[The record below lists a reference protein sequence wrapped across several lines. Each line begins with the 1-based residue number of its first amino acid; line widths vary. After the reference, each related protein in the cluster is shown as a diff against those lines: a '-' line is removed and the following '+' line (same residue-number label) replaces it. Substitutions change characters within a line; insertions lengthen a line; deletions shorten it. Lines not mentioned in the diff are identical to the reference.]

1 VLTLT
6 PARTRR
12 FSAVA
17 SATSSGLRGRL
28 VNVVG
33 RDHVRTDEGALVT
46 FSTDSTP
53 LEHGR
58 PDAVVFPANTE
69 EVAGILRIANEIG
82 VPVVPRGSGTNLSG
96 GTIPHRGGIVLVL
109 TRMNKIK
116 EVSDGDLVAVC
127 EPGVRTIEL
136 AQAAAARGLLYPP
149 DPGSQSTATIGGNV
163 AECAGGLRAL
173 KYGVTRDYVLGVQAV
188 LPTGEIIRSGGRLV
202 KDVAGYDLRRLLC
215 GSEGT
220 LAVMTELTLRLVP
233 APEASGYGMA
243 YFPDLAA
250 AARAVSRV
258 LASGVLPVTLEFLD
272 RVCIGAVE
280 DYAHIGLQT
289 SAGALLIFG
298 QDGSP
303 MMIERDL
310 ERMAQAC
317 DAEGATSVRIAESP
331 EAAAEVLEARR
342 AALPSLSRLEPLTL
356 LEDATV
362 PRSRIAEMVEY
373 VQEVAER
380 HGVKIGTFGHA
391 GDGNLHPTAVLD
403 PTDQKAIDRARA
415 AFGEIFAR
423 AIELDGTITGEHGIG
438 LVKLKY
444 LEGQLGADHMALLR
458 RIKAAFDPNGM
469 LNPGKLG
476 S

>member
-1 VLTLT
+1 LTVAATATLT
-6 PARTRR
+6 
-12 FSAVA
+12 
-17 SATSSGLRGRL
+17 GLRARL
-28 VNVVG
+28 EEVVG
-33 RDHVRTDEGALVT
+33 RGHVRTDEGALVT
-46 FSTDSTP
+46 FSTDATP
-53 LEHGR
+53 LERGR
-58 PDAVVFPANTE
+58 PDAVVFPASTE
-69 EVAGILRIANEIG
+69 EVAGVLRFANERG
-82 VPVVPRGSGTNLSG
+82 VPVVPRGSGTNLSA
-96 GTIPHRGGIVLVL
+96 GTVPHRGGIVLVL
-109 TRMNKIK
+109 TRMNRVK
-116 EVSDGDLVAVC
+116 EVSDAELVAVC

-136 AQAAAARGLLYPP
+136 AQAAAAKGLLFPP
-149 DPGSQSTATIGGNV
+149 DPGSQTTATVGGNV

-272 RVCIGAVE
+272 QVCIGAVE
-280 DYAHIGLQT
+280 DYAQIGLDT

-298 QDGSP
+298 QDGNP
-303 MMIERDL
+303 VVIERDL
-310 ERMAQAC
+310 ERMARAC
-317 DAEGATSVRIAESP
+317 TAEGATSVRIAESP
-331 EAAAEVLEARR
+331 EAASEVLHARR
-342 AALPSLSRLEPLTL
+342 AALPALSRLEPLTL

-362 PRSRIAEMVEY
+362 PRSRIAEMVDFI
-373 VQEVAER
+373 QEVAQR
-380 HGVKIGTFGHA
+380 HQLKIGTFGHA

-403 PTDQKAIDRARA
+403 SADPGAVGRARA
-415 AFGEIFAR
+415 AFDEIFAR

-438 LVKLKY
+438 IAKLRY
-444 LEGQLGADHMALLR
+444 LERQLGADHVALLR
-458 RIKAAFDPNGM
+458 RIKAAFDPNGI

>member
-1 VLTLT
+1 VTAT
-6 PARTRR
+6 
-12 FSAVA
+12 
-17 SATSSGLRGRL
+17 ATSTGLRRRL
-28 VNVVG
+28 EEVVG
-33 RDHVRTDEGALVT
+33 DEHVRTDEGALVT
-46 FSTDSTP
+46 FSTDATP
-53 LEHGR
+53 LERGR
-58 PDAVVFPANTE
+58 PDAVVFPATAE
-69 EVAGILRIANEIG
+69 EVAGVLRVANELRI
-82 VPVVPRGSGTNLSG
+82 PVVPRGSGTNLSA
-96 GTIPHRGGIVLVL
+96 GTVPHHGGIVLVL
-109 TRMNKIK
+109 TRMNAIK
-116 EVSDGDLVAVC
+116 EVSGAELVAVC

-136 AQAAAARGLLYPP
+136 AQAAAEKGLLFPP
-149 DPGSQSTATIGGNV
+149 DPGSQSTATVGGNV
-163 AECAGGLRAL
+163 AECAGGLRAV

-243 YFPDLAA
+243 YFPGLAD

-258 LASGVLPVTLEFLD
+258 LASGTLPVTLEFLD
-272 RVCIGAVE
+272 QVCIGAVE
-280 DYAHIGLQT
+280 DYAQIGLDT

-298 QDGSP
+298 QDGHP
-303 MMIERDL
+303 AVIERDL
-310 ERMAQAC
+310 QLMAAAC
-317 DAEGATSVRIAESP
+317 ETEGATQVRIAESP

-362 PRSRIAEMVEY
+362 PRSRIAEMVEFI
-373 VQEVAER
+373 QEVARR
-380 HGVKIGTFGHA
+380 HELKIGTFGHA

-403 PTDQKAIDRARA
+403 PADESAVRRARA
-415 AFGEIFAR
+415 AFDEIFAR

-438 LVKLKY
+438 IVKLRY
-444 LEGQLGADHMALLR
+444 LERQLGADHMALLR
-458 RIKAAFDPNGM
+458 RIKAAFDPNGI

>member
-1 VLTLT
+1 MSTGLRERL
-6 PARTRR
+6 
-12 FSAVA
+12 SAV
-17 SATSSGLRGRL
+17 
-28 VNVVG
+28 VG
-33 RDHVRTDEGALVT
+33 EDHVRTDEGALLT
-46 FSTDSTP
+46 FSTDATP
-53 LEHGR
+53 LERGR
-58 PDAVVFPANTE
+58 PDAVVFPASAE
-69 EVAGILRIANEIG
+69 EVSGVLRIANELR
-82 VPVVPRGSGTNLSG
+82 VPVVPRGSGTNLSA
-96 GTIPHRGGIVLVL
+96 GTVPQLGGIVLVL
-109 TRMNKIK
+109 TRMNQIK
-116 EVSDGDLVAVC
+116 EISSAELVAVC
-127 EPGVRTIEL
+127 EPGVRTLEL
-136 AQAAAARGLLYPP
+136 AQAAAAVGLLYPP

-202 KDVAGYDLRRLLC
+202 KDVAGYDLRLLC

-243 YFPDLAA
+243 YFPDLAD

-258 LASGVLPVTLEFLD
+258 LASGILPVTLEFLD

-280 DYAHIGLQT
+280 DYAHIGLDT

-298 QDGSP
+298 QDGNP
-303 MMIERDL
+303 VVIERDL
-310 ERMAQAC
+310 ERMAHASTT
-317 DAEGATSVRIAESP
+317 EGATSVRIAESP
-331 EAAAEVLEARR
+331 EAANEILEARR
-342 AALPSLSRLEPLTL
+342 AALPALSRLEPLTL

-362 PRSRIAEMVEY
+362 PRSRIAEMVDFI
-373 VQEVAER
+373 QEVAER
-380 HGVKIGTFGHA
+380 HQLKIGTFGHA

-403 PTDQKAIDRARA
+403 AADEGAVDRAHA
-415 AFGEIFAR
+415 AFAEIFTR

-438 LVKLKY
+438 ISKLRF
-444 LEGQLGADHMALLR
+444 LERQLGADHVALLR
-458 RIKAAFDPNGM
+458 RIKTAFDPHGI

>member
-1 VLTLT
+1 MVVTAPPTGLG
-6 PARTRR
+6 AR
-12 FSAVA
+12 
-17 SATSSGLRGRL
+17 LQD
-28 VNVVG
+28 VVG

-53 LEHGR
+53 LERGR
-58 PDAVVFPANTE
+58 PDAVVFPASAE
-69 EVAGILRIANEIG
+69 EIAGVLRLADDLG
-82 VPVVPRGSGTNLSG
+82 LPVIPRGSGTNLSG

-109 TRMNKIK
+109 TRMNKVK
-116 EVSDGDLVAVC
+116 EISEADLVAVC

-136 AQAAAARGLLYPP
+136 AQAAAAKGLLYPP
-149 DPGSQSTATIGGNV
+149 DPGSQTTATIGGNV

-173 KYGVTRDYVLGVQAV
+173 KYGVTRDYVLGVEAV

-220 LAVMTELTLRLVP
+220 LAVMTELTLRLMP
-233 APEASGYGMA
+233 LPEASGYGMA

-272 RVCIGAVE
+272 QVCIGAVE
-280 DYAHIGLQT
+280 DYARIGLDT
-289 SAGALLIFG
+289 AAGALLIFG

-303 MMIERDL
+303 GVIEHDL

-317 DAEGATSVRIAESP
+317 AAEGATSIRIAESP
-331 EAAAEVLEARR
+331 QAAAEVLEARR

-380 HGVKIGTFGHA
+380 HEIKIGTFGHA

-403 PTDQKAIDRARA
+403 PADKKAIHRARA
-415 AFGEIFAR
+415 AFDEIFAR
-423 AIELDGTITGEHGIG
+423 AIELDGTITGEHGVG
-438 LVKLKY
+438 LVKLRY
-444 LEGQLGADHMALLR
+444 LERQLGSDHMALLR
-458 RIKAAFDPNGM
+458 RIKRAFDPNGI

>member
-1 VLTLT
+1 
-6 PARTRR
+6 
-12 FSAVA
+12 
-17 SATSSGLRGRL
+17 L

>member
-1 VLTLT
+1 MAAT
-6 PARTRR
+6 
-12 FSAVA
+12 
-17 SATSSGLRGRL
+17 ATSTGLREVL
-28 VNVVG
+28 EEVVG
-33 RDHVRTDEGALVT
+33 REHVRTDEGALLT
-46 FSTDSTP
+46 FSTDATP
-53 LEHGR
+53 LERGR
-58 PDAVVFPANTE
+58 PDAVVFPASAE
-69 EVAGILRIANEIG
+69 EVAGVLRVANARRI
-82 VPVVPRGSGTNLSG
+82 PVVPRGSGTNLSA
-96 GTIPHRGGIVLVL
+96 GTVPQLGGIVLVL
-109 TRMNKIK
+109 TRMNQVK
-116 EVSDGDLVAVC
+116 EVSSADLVAVC
-127 EPGVRTIEL
+127 EPGVRTLEL
-136 AQAAAARGLLYPP
+136 AQAAAAVGLLYPP

-243 YFPDLAA
+243 YFPDLAD

-258 LASGVLPVTLEFLD
+258 LASGILPVTLEFLD

-280 DYAHIGLQT
+280 DYAHIGLDT

-298 QDGSP
+298 QDGNP
-303 MMIERDL
+303 AVIERDL
-310 ERMAQAC
+310 ERMAQASTT
-317 DAEGATSVRIAESP
+317 EGATSVRIAESP
-331 EAAAEVLEARR
+331 EAANEILQARR
-342 AALPSLSRLEPLTL
+342 AALPALSRLEPLTL

-362 PRSRIAEMVEY
+362 PRSRIAEMVDFIQ
-373 VQEVAER
+373 VVAER
-380 HGVKIGTFGHA
+380 HHVKIGTFGHA

-403 PTDQKAIDRARA
+403 AADEGAVDRAHA
-415 AFGEIFAR
+415 AFNEIFTR
-423 AIELDGTITGEHGIG
+423 ALELDGTITGEHGIG
-438 LVKLKY
+438 ISKLRF
-444 LEGQLGADHMALLR
+444 LEQQLGADHVALLR
-458 RIKAAFDPNGM
+458 RIKAAFDPNGI

>member
-1 VLTLT
+1 VVVTAPPTGLD
-6 PARTRR
+6 AR
-12 FSAVA
+12 
-17 SATSSGLRGRL
+17 LQD
-28 VNVVG
+28 VVG

-46 FSTDSTP
+46 FSTDATP
-53 LEHGR
+53 LERGR
-58 PDAVVFPANTE
+58 PDAVVFPASAE
-69 EVAGILRIANEIG
+69 EIAGVLRLADELG
-82 VPVVPRGSGTNLSG
+82 LPVIPRGSGTNLSG

-109 TRMNKIK
+109 TRMNKVK
-116 EVSDGDLVAVC
+116 EISEADLVAVC

-136 AQAAAARGLLYPP
+136 AQAAAAKGLLYPP
-149 DPGSQSTATIGGNV
+149 DPGSQTTATIGGNV

-173 KYGVTRDYVLGVQAV
+173 KYGVTRDYVLGVEAV

-220 LAVMTELTLRLVP
+220 LAVMTELTLRLMP

-280 DYAHIGLQT
+280 DYAQIGLDT

-298 QDGSP
+298 QDGNP
-303 MMIERDL
+303 GVIEHDL

-317 DAEGATSVRIAESP
+317 AAEGATSIRIAESP

-380 HGVKIGTFGHA
+380 HEIKIGTFGHA

-403 PTDQKAIDRARA
+403 PADEKAIHRARA
-415 AFGEIFAR
+415 AFDEIFAR
-423 AIELDGTITGEHGIG
+423 AIALDGTITGEHGVG
-438 LVKLKY
+438 LVKLRY
-444 LEGQLGADHMALLR
+444 LERQLGSDHMALLR
-458 RIKAAFDPNGM
+458 RIKKAFDPNGI